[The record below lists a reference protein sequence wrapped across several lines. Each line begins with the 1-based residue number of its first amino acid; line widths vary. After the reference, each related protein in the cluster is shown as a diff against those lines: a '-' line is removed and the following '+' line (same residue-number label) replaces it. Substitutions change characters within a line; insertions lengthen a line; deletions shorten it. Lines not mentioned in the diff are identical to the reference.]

1 MPLLREDI
9 RISFIFL
16 KEGDDPDSFIKE
28 NGKDAFY
35 NLAKNS
41 KSLSRYFFETLKK
54 QDDLSSIEGRTIAA
68 KFALPLIK
76 SISNETIKQAYINE
90 ASNVCDIDFQKLIK
104 GNENKK
110 QVDIVRKKPIVDSK
124 SVIKKSVLGIFTA
137 LIQHPK
143 HNKSRLFNLINPDS
157 KYSFMLDIRDIYIQH
172 PNSAASLILEKN

>member
-1 MPLLREDI
+1 MPLLREDT

-41 KSLSRYFFETLKK
+41 KISSRYFFETLKK

-90 ASNVCDIDFQKLIK
+90 ASNVCDIDFQKAYSRK
-104 GNENKK
+104 RK
-110 QVDIVRKKPIVDSK
+110 QKTS
-124 SVIKKSVLGIFTA
+124 
-137 LIQHPK
+137 
-143 HNKSRLFNLINPDS
+143 
-157 KYSFMLDIRDIYIQH
+157 
-172 PNSAASLILEKN
+172 

>member
-1 MPLLREDI
+1 MDVIGLFQHGVKNSVASSGTAFTQEQLRKILNYTNTIYIVFDGDDAGLKASWRTVEIALPLLREDT

-76 SISNETIKQAYINE
+76 SISNETIKQAIC
-90 ASNVCDIDFQKLIK
+90 SWL
-104 GNENKK
+104 
-110 QVDIVRKKPIVDSK
+110 
-124 SVIKKSVLGIFTA
+124 VLDVESM
-137 LIQHPK
+137 Q
-143 HNKSRLFNLINPDS
+143 
-157 KYSFMLDIRDIYIQH
+157 
-172 PNSAASLILEKN
+172 